1 MLMQYSHF
9 NASVIAANRF
19 GYGAKHTD
27 NVKQIPD
34 AKAWLKSGLI
44 LPVFD
49 NTLPTSIVL
58 GQRIHEYRL
67 QKKMAKQQ
75 GKELSMEQKSFARN
89 AFLRF
94 FDDTVTQVNNAEH
107 TIQWRLLDFFSNH
120 FSVTA
125 QSTVLNQLAPTLER
139 EAIAPNLL
147 GNFEDLLLAV
157 VKHPAML
164 IYLNNERSFGPNSKM
179 GKRGKGLNENLARE
193 ILELH
198 TLGVNAG
205 YTQQDVIELAKG
217 ISGWSVANPAN
228 EPDQG
233 FVYRDKG
240 HEPGSRKLLA
250 KTYKK
255 GGVEQGE
262 LMLKDIAQ
270 HTSTC
275 HFICNKLA
283 IHFISDNPPKSLVD
297 KLKVTWQKTNG
308 NIKQV
313 MTTLI
318 DAEESWSA
326 TSQKFKSPRDFVFSS
341 MRLLPNNKFKGKQ
354 VQQVLKQLGQ
364 APFKAGSP
372 AGFADTEA
380 DWMGANAIMSRI
392 DLATNVASRYK
403 VNAENLLTTALANT
417 VSELT
422 YLSVVRAESRK
433 QATAMLLLSPE
444 FQRR

>member
-1 MLMQYSHF
+1 MQYSHF
-9 NASVIAANRF
+9 NASIIAANRF
-19 GYGAKHTD
+19 GYGAKSTD
-27 NVKQIPD
+27 NVKQNID

-44 LPVFD
+44 APDFD
-49 NTLPTSIVL
+49 NSLPTSISL
-58 GQRIHEYRL
+58 RQQLYEYQQQR
-67 QKKMAKQQ
+67 KKAKKQ
-75 GKELSMEQKSFARN
+75 GKELSKEQKSFPRQTYI
-89 AFLRF
+89 RF
-94 FDDTVTQVNNAEH
+94 IDDSFTQVVNADH

-125 QSTVLNQLAPTLER
+125 QSNVLNVLAPTLER
-139 EAIAPNLL
+139 EAIAPNLF
-147 GNFEDLLLAV
+147 GNFEDLLVAV

-164 IYLNNERSFGPNSKM
+164 LYLNNERSFGPNSKM

-198 TLGVNAG
+198 TLGVNGG

-217 ISGWSVANPAN
+217 ITGWSIAYPAK

-233 FVYRDKG
+233 FVFREKG
-240 HEPGSRKLLA
+240 HEPGSRKLLSR
-250 KTYKK
+250 TYKK

-270 HTSTC
+270 HASTR
-275 HFICNKLA
+275 HFICKKLA
-283 IHFISDNPPKSLVD
+283 SHFVSDNPPKSLLD
-297 KLKVTWQKTNG
+297 KLEVTWQKTNG

-326 TSQKFKSPRDFVFSS
+326 SLQKYKTPRDFVLSS
-341 MRLLPNNKFKGKQ
+341 MRLLPNNKYKGRQ

-380 DWMGANAIMSRI
+380 DWMGANAVMTRI
-392 DLATNVASRYK
+392 DLAMNVASRFK
-403 VNAENLLTTALANT
+403 ANAEQLLATALSNT